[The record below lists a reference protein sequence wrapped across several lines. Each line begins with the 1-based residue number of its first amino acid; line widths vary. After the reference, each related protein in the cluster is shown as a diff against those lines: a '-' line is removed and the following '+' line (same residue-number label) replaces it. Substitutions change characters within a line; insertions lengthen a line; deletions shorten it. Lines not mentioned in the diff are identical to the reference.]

1 MNALIV
7 GLGNPGLQYATTR
20 HNIGFLATDALLD
33 AMQQVSSQSGS
44 KFACELHKGIIPLS
58 SSGPSGSKSA
68 VEPCFVAKPQTF
80 MNLSGACVQP
90 LSAWYRI
97 PPERILV
104 VHDDLD
110 IVPGYMRYKCGGG
123 DAGHK
128 GLKSITERL
137 GTPNYYRLRL
147 GIGRPPHGGAV
158 HPWVLGGLSQG
169 DCDQLFALMPQIID
183 CIRAFVQG
191 DLTLAAR
198 LGTLNPPKPP
208 KVPKSERPLVPEESD
223 AALQKPV
230 HGDKNCDLTSC
241 EAKQP

>member
-1 MNALIV
+1 MSALIV

-20 HNIGFLATDALLD
+20 HNIGFLAIDALLD
-33 AMQQVSSQSGS
+33 AMQQVSAQSTKFSGELFKGS
-44 KFACELHKGIIPLS
+44 ITA
-58 SSGPSGSKSA
+58 GSNSL

-123 DAGHK
+123 DAGHN

-158 HPWVLGGLSQG
+158 HPWVLGGLSQA

-191 DLTLAAR
+191 DVALATR

-208 KVPKSERPLVPEESD
+208 KVPKSARPSAPEESD
-223 AALQKPV
+223 AALQKPLQ
-230 HGDKNCDLTSC
+230 GDKNCDLASC
-241 EAKQP
+241 EAKQE

>member
-1 MNALIV
+1 MSALIV

-20 HNIGFLATDALLD
+20 HNIGFLAIDALLD
-33 AMQQVSSQSGS
+33 AMQQVSSQSGT
-44 KFACELHKGIIPLS
+44 KFSCELHKGSIPPS
-58 SSGPSGSKSA
+58 SSENKGRSA
-68 VEPCFVAKPQTF
+68 IEPCFVAKPQTF

-97 PPERILV
+97 LPERILV

-123 DAGHK
+123 DAGHN

-169 DCDQLFALMPQIID
+169 DCDQLSALMPQIID

-191 DLTLAAR
+191 DVTLAAR

-208 KVPKSERPLVPEESD
+208 KTPKPARTSAVEESD
-223 AALQKPV
+223 ATLQKPLSL
-230 HGDKNCDLTSC
+230 DKHCNLTSC
-241 EAKQP
+241 EAEQP